1 LTFYLETVSASTLSK
16 NPYRPTRRSV
26 ETLNGAIIAAYRLL
40 LLSGPESNGNCGQQ
54 SLALRREF
62 RRATFPLVKGS
73 FPMDGEYLLATAK
86 YIEMNPV
93 RANLTPDPYA
103 WRWSSAKA
111 HADGTDDIL
120 VKVSP
125 LLQMV
130 GDWKLVL
137 RDSDEEEANKIRGH
151 ERTGRALGSDS
162 FLESLE
168 LSLMRAVK
176 RRKAG

>member
-1 LTFYLETVSASTLSK
+1 V
-16 NPYRPTRRSV
+16 
-26 ETLNGAIIAAYRLL
+26 G
-40 LLSGPESNGNCGQQ
+40 
-54 SLALRREF
+54 
-62 RRATFPLVKGS
+62 
-73 FPMDGEYLLATAK
+73 
-86 YIEMNPV
+86 
-93 RANLTPDPYA
+93 
-103 WRWSSAKA
+103 SSAKA
-111 HADGTDDIL
+111 HLDGADDIL

-130 GDWKLVL
+130 GEWKLFL

-176 RRKAG
+176 RRKAGRKKKADK